1 MFKKVLIA
9 EDLDSI
15 SQSIVQTLEN
25 LAVSNIQQVKYCD
38 DAMLRIKK
46 ALAENEP
53 FDLLITDLSFKQDH
67 RDNNLVN
74 GEELITAV
82 KKIQPNI
89 KTIVFSIE
97 DKSFKINTLFNN
109 LEIDAYVIKGRNSIN
124 ELEKAIDS
132 VYNNETRILL
142 PNTAANTSTE
152 KSIIEIEAY
161 DISLLKLLSKGLI
174 ITEIAAEFKNSGI
187 VPNGTSSIEKRLNK
201 LKTYFKANNNVH
213 LIAIAKDMG
222 LI

>member
-15 SQSIVQTLEN
+15 SQSIISTLEN
-25 LAVSNIQQVKYCD
+25 LSVSNIQSVKYCD
-38 DAMLRIKK
+38 EALIKIKK
-46 ALAENEP
+46 AQAEKKP
-53 FDLLITDLSFKQDH
+53 FDLLISDLSFKQDH
-67 RDNNLVN
+67 RENKLVN
-74 GEELITAV
+74 GEELIASV

-97 DKSFKINTLFNN
+97 DKSFKINSLFNN
-109 LEIDAYVIKGRNSIN
+109 LEIDAYVIKGRNSIK
-124 ELEKAIDS
+124 ELEVAIQE
-132 VYNNETRILL
+132 VYNNNTRILL
-142 PNTAANTSTE
+142 PQTNTNTITE

-161 DISLLKLLSKGLI
+161 DISLLTLLSKGLI
-174 ITEIAAEFKNSGI
+174 INEITNEFKKTGLL
-187 VPNGTSSIEKRLNK
+187 PNGNSSIEKRLNK

>member
-82 KKIQPNI
+82 KKLQPNI

-132 VYNNETRILL
+132 VYNNEIRILL

>member
-38 DAMLRIKK
+38 DTMLRIKK

-82 KKIQPNI
+82 KKVQPNI

-109 LEIDAYVIKGRNSIN
+109 LEIDAYVIKGRNSIK
-124 ELEKAIDS
+124 ELEKAINS

-142 PNTAANTSTE
+142 PKTITNTSTE
-152 KSIIEIEAY
+152 KSIIEIDAY

-174 ITEIAAEFKNSGI
+174 ITEIATEFKNSGI
-187 VPNGTSSIEKRLNK
+187 VPNGNSSIEKRINK

>member
-1 MFKKVLIA
+1 MFKKVLIV

-15 SQSIVQTLEN
+15 SQSIVQTLEY

-38 DAMLRIKK
+38 DAMLKIKK
-46 ALAENEP
+46 ALTENEP
-53 FDLLITDLSFKQDH
+53 FDLLISDLSFKQDH
-67 RDNNLVN
+67 RDDKLVN
-74 GEELITAV
+74 GEELITTV
-82 KKIQPNI
+82 KKSQPNI
-89 KTIVFSIE
+89 KTIIFSIE

-109 LEIDAYVIKGRNSIN
+109 LEIDAYVIKGRNSIK
-124 ELEKAIDS
+124 ELEKAINS

-142 PNTAANTSTE
+142 PKTITNTSTE

-161 DISLLKLLSKGLI
+161 DISLLKLLSKGLSI
-174 ITEIAAEFKNSGI
+174 NEIATEFKNTGI

-201 LKTYFKANNNVH
+201 IKTYFKANNNVH

>member
-15 SQSIVQTLEN
+15 SQTIIQTLEN
-25 LAVSNIQQVKYCD
+25 LSITDIQHVKYCD
-38 DAMLRIKK
+38 DAMLKIKK
-46 ALAENEP
+46 SLAENEP
-53 FDLLITDLSFKQDH
+53 FDLLISDLSFKQDH
-67 RDNNLVN
+67 RESKLVN
-74 GEELITAV
+74 GEELIAAV
-82 KKIQPNI
+82 KKIQPTI

-97 DKSFKINTLFNN
+97 DKSFKINSLFNN
-109 LEIDAYVIKGRNSIN
+109 LEIDAYVIKGRNSIK
-124 ELEKAIDS
+124 ELEKAIQS
-132 VYNNETRILL
+132 IYNGNSRILL
-142 PNTAANTSTE
+142 PETNINTITE

-174 ITEIAAEFKNSGI
+174 INEIASEFKKSGI
-187 VPNGTSSIEKRLNK
+187 LPNGNSSIEKRLNK

-213 LIAIAKDMG
+213 LIALAKDMG

>member
-15 SQSIVQTLEN
+15 SQSIISTLEN
-25 LAVSNIQQVKYCD
+25 LSVSNIQSVKYCD
-38 DAMLRIKK
+38 EALIKIKK
-46 ALAENEP
+46 AQAEKKP
-53 FDLLITDLSFKQDH
+53 FDLLISDLSFKQDH
-67 RDNNLVN
+67 RENKLVN
-74 GEELITAV
+74 GEELIASV

-97 DKSFKINTLFNN
+97 DKSFKINSLFNN
-109 LEIDAYVIKGRNSIN
+109 LEIDAYVIKGCNSIK
-124 ELEKAIDS
+124 ELEVAIQE
-132 VYNNETRILL
+132 VYNNNTRILL
-142 PNTAANTSTE
+142 PQTNTNTITE

-161 DISLLKLLSKGLI
+161 DISLLTLLSKGLI
-174 ITEIAAEFKNSGI
+174 INEITNEFKKTGLL
-187 VPNGTSSIEKRLNK
+187 PNGNSSIEKRLNK